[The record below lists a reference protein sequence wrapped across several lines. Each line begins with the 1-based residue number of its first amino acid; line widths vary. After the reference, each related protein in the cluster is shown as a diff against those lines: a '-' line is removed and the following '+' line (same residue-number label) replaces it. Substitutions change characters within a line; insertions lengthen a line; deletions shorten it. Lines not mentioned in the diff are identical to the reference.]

1 LAQELEITHASL
13 TATRDKLSSKS
24 TTLDTMVI
32 QEQEAKMLLMKAE
45 EMLMATKEE
54 KMTQGQLLESAR
66 QALSKRE
73 VSSSMVIALA
83 LFKSNLP
90 DLDME
95 ILRKDFTIDDVER
108 EALASSAYDAA
119 HDFVSL
125 YDFLAL
131 LSPMMTRDLGLCNSF
146 LYATMNNC

>member
-95 ILRKDFTIDDVER
+95 ILCKDFTIDDVER

-131 LSPMMTRDLGLCNSF
+131 LSPMMTRDPGLCNSF
-146 LYATMNNC
+146 LYAAMNNY

>member
-131 LSPMMTRDLGLCNSF
+131 LSPMMTRDPGLCNSF
-146 LYATMNNC
+146 LYAAMNNY

>member
-108 EALASSAYDAA
+108 EALASSAYDAV

-131 LSPMMTRDLGLCNSF
+131 LSPMMTRDPGLCNSF

>member
-13 TATRDKLSSKS
+13 TATRDNLSSKS

-131 LSPMMTRDLGLCNSF
+131 LSPMMTRDPGLCNSF
-146 LYATMNNC
+146 LYAAMNNY